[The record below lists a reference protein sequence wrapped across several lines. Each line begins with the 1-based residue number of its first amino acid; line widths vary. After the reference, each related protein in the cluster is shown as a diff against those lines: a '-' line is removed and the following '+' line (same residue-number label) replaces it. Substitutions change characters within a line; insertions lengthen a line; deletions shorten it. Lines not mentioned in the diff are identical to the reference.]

1 MNRFRDNKVEYLKY
15 DYNYMELSPKYYL
28 PIAGS
33 LIVLFICFRNYKKR
47 KLPADD
53 EEVQARKPVKNTDP
67 VVLECEKVT
76 ELKVLLK
83 EQASEGWD
91 TIKETESLQ
100 VYKKIAENSPVAIIK
115 ARLVLKDTKVDDAFF
130 AIWDGEFRRE
140 WDSVAKD
147 FHVIEKFA
155 EDSDIIYFY
164 AASPMPSLVSN
175 REFVQNRRYVK
186 ENDSTYIVYW
196 SADKPERP
204 VPDNWVRANTIL
216 SGYCITKVNEGVTVE
231 FISQN
236 DVKGK
241 IPPKLINA
249 LAPSK
254 ALEWAKKFTKACQML
269 KEKKD
274 KAV

>member
-1 MNRFRDNKVEYLKY
+1 
-15 DYNYMELSPKYYL
+15 MEFSPKHFI
-28 PIAGS
+28 PIAAG
-33 LIVLFICFRNYKKR
+33 LIILYVCCKNYRKR
-47 KLPADD
+47 KVPMKG
-53 EEVQARKPVKNTDP
+53 EEEKQVESEKIHEP
-67 VVLECEKVT
+67 VVSECEKVT
-76 ELKVLLK
+76 EFKILLK

-91 TIKETESLQ
+91 TIKETETLQ
-100 VYKKIAENSPVAIIK
+100 VYKKITDNSPVAIIK
-115 ARLVLKDTKVDDAFF
+115 ARLLLKDTSPDDAFF

-147 FHVIEKFA
+147 FHVVEKFA

-175 REFVQNRRYVK
+175 REFVQNRRYIK
-186 ENDSTYIVYW
+186 EKDSIYIVYW
-196 SADKPERP
+196 SADMPERP

-216 SGYCITKVNEGVTVE
+216 SGYCISQVEEGVRVE

-249 LAPSK
+249 VAPSK
-254 ALEWAKKFTKACQML
+254 ALEWARKFTKACQML
-269 KEKKD
+269 KEKQQAIVK
-274 KAV
+274 